1 MDNISNEREKTLVR
15 TSVIGIAA
23 NLFLAGTKAVIG
35 VLSNSI
41 AIILDSVNNISD
53 AASSVITIIGAKL
66 AGKEPDKKHPF
77 GHGRVEYMT
86 ALVIAAIILYAG
98 ITSLIESVKK
108 IINPEMPDYSPVTLL
123 IILMAVL
130 VKVILGLYVRKK
142 GREIKAETLVNS
154 GTDALMDSVVSAATL
169 LAAII
174 YIVFRVS
181 VEAWLGAVISLVIM
195 KAGVDMVQE
204 TVSKLL
210 GEPGDI
216 ELVKE
221 IKKEIG
227 SFPEVRGVFD
237 LILNDYG
244 PDTYTGSVHIEV
256 EDSMSMRE
264 LDILTRNI
272 TDRVFDKQGV
282 YLTGISIYSINSS
295 EHITAIRQNITSIAL
310 QNKFVRQIHGFFI
323 DEEKKE
329 IKFDCVVSF
338 DAGSR
343 KTVVEDVRSR
353 VRREFPDYNIVILL
367 DTDYNEL

>member
-1 MDNISNEREKTLVR
+1 MDALSNLREETLIKT
-15 TSVIGIAA
+15 SIIGIAA
-23 NLFLAGTKAVIG
+23 NLFLAATKAVIG
-35 VLSNSI
+35 MLSNSI
-41 AIILDSVNNISD
+41 AIILDAVNNVSD

-98 ITSLIESVKK
+98 ITSLIEAVKK
-108 IINPEMPDYSPVTLL
+108 IINPEIPEYTSVTLV
-123 IILMAVL
+123 IVVIAVL
-130 VKVILGLYVRKK
+130 VKVVLGLYVRKK

-154 GTDALMDSVVSAATL
+154 GTDALMDAVVSTATL
-169 LAAII
+169 IAAII
-174 YIVFRVS
+174 YILFHVS
-181 VEAWLGAVISLVIM
+181 VEAWLGAIISLVIM
-195 KAGVDMVQE
+195 KAGIEMVQE

-221 IKKEIG
+221 IKKTIAE
-227 SFPEVRGVFD
+227 FPEVRGVFD

-256 EDSMSMRE
+256 DDSMSMRE

-272 TDRVFDKQGV
+272 TDRIFDKIGV
-282 YLTGISIYSINSS
+282 YLTGISIYSISSS
-295 EHITAIRQNITSIAL
+295 EHIMEIRKNIASIAL

-343 KTVVEDVRSR
+343 KMVVADVKER
-353 VRREFPDYNIVILL
+353 VRGKYPDYDITILL

>member
-1 MDNISNEREKTLVR
+1 MDTSSSIREKTLIK
-15 TSVIGIAA
+15 TSLIGITA
-23 NLFLAGTKAVIG
+23 NIFLAATKAVIG
-35 VLSNSI
+35 MLSNSI
-41 AIILDSVNNISD
+41 AIVLDAVNNISD
-53 AASSVITIIGAKL
+53 VASSVITIIGARL

-98 ITSLIESVKK
+98 ITSLIEAVKK
-108 IINPEMPDYSPVTLL
+108 IINPETPEYSPITL
-123 IILMAVL
+123 IIVMIAVL
-130 VKVILGLYVRKK
+130 VKVVLGIYVRNK
-142 GREIKAETLVNS
+142 GREIKAETLINS
-154 GTDALMDSVVSAATL
+154 GTDALMDAVVSTATL
-169 LAAII
+169 IAAII
-174 YIVFRVS
+174 HIFFHIS
-181 VEAWLGAVISLVIM
+181 VEAWLGAIISLVIM
-195 KAGVDMVQE
+195 KTGLEMVQE

-221 IKKEIG
+221 IKREIG
-227 SFPEVRGVFD
+227 EFPEVKGVFD

-244 PDTYTGSVHIEV
+244 PDRYTGSVHIEV

-272 TDRVFDKQGV
+272 TDRVLDSQGV

-295 EHITAIRQNITSIAL
+295 RHITDIRKNITAIAMENRY
-310 QNKFVRQIHGFFI
+310 VRQIHGFFI

-329 IKFDCVVSF
+329 IRFDCVVSF
-338 DAGSR
+338 DSGSR
-343 KTVVEDVRSR
+343 KIVIEDVKSR
-353 VRREFPDYNIVILL
+353 VQEKYPDYDIVILL